1 MIFGQLEVSDLVRVS
16 ETCRHLKEV
25 ARDPL
30 LWKKLTLS
38 YEKIKNNNEACRNH
52 VSRCSSLKEIFITG
66 EETVIRSDK

>member
-1 MIFGQLEVSDLVRVS
+1 MLLDPKNYMY
-16 ETCRHLKEV
+16 ETFDSMACLCRKYKN
-25 ARDPL
+25 L